1 MEQVDLA
8 MRLGVNMRRTRS
20 DYLATKKEMYIGAFQ
35 EIKGTEEEKKRISLR
50 SYKEIGLRGSV
61 HF

>member
-1 MEQVDLA
+1 MEQIDFA
-8 MRLGVNMRRTRS
+8 KWLGVNMRRIRS

-35 EIKGTEEEKKRISLR
+35 EIKGTKEGKKRISLG
-50 SYKEIGLRGSV
+50 SYKEIGLRGSG

>member
-1 MEQVDLA
+1 
-8 MRLGVNMRRTRS
+8 MRRTRS

-35 EIKGTEEEKKRISLR
+35 EIKRTKEGKKIISLR
-50 SYKEIGLRGSV
+50 SYKEIGLRGSE